1 MCINLSSFRFQ
12 MVSISHPNASEL
24 FARDLGGL
32 VKFFAMKMRYVP
44 PPEDLCILEDIITTD
59 NHIRIDEEVRASG
72 FSKDDDDILMRF
84 IHSTADVEGDDVVGD
99 EDENNNSEE
108 EEEEEEDGEGEEG
121 NWKKKKNH
129 RKSVSKVTDF
139 LRSSSNHKDD
149 SIMRLEKA
157 LESSSISPYR
167 AEDDMRTVSNDE
179 NNNDSS
185 NKVTLDSI
193 RNNSVEEAVLTTDG
207 QNNEIDKEIDM
218 NRISRKENKNE
229 WIPEAKDLEMLDA
242 QDVFSDSEDERAGTI
257 TMLTEETLQGVKDK
271 TRK

>member
-1 MCINLSSFRFQ
+1 MDAHTNFSSSLPQ

-44 PPEDLCILEDIITTD
+44 PPEDLCVLDDIITTE

-84 IHSTADVEGDDVVGD
+84 IHSTANVDGDDAVDDGD
-99 EDENNNSEE
+99 DNDDSEEDEAE
-108 EEEEEEDGEGEEG
+108 EGEEDED

-139 LRSSSNHKDD
+139 LRSSSNQKDE
-149 SIMRLEKA
+149 SIIRLEKA
-157 LESSSISPYR
+157 LESASISPYR
-167 AEDDMRTVSNDE
+167 PEDDIETKLNNV
-179 NNNDSS
+179 NNNDSID
-185 NKVTLDSI
+185 KVTIDDV
-193 RNNSVEEAVLTTDG
+193 RNNSVEETLSTMDG
-207 QNNEIDKEIDM
+207 HEDKNDKENDV
-218 NRISRKENKNE
+218 NRISRKDNKNE

-242 QDVFSDSEDERAGTI
+242 QDVFSDSEEERAGTI

-271 TRK
+271 TRR